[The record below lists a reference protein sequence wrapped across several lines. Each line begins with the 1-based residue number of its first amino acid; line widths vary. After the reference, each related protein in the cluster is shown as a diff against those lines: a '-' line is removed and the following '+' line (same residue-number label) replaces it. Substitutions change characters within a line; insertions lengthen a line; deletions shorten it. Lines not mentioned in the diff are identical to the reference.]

1 MIWRDLGLEGS
12 FTQPRPNADS
22 VLEVRLKVVS
32 QITNANGGVLS
43 LSLNFPLFPHCPTYF
58 LIASLSQFS
67 TDNRDTGGEW
77 IELGDDENTTSSG
90 RSSSDW
96 NDWGWKYVR
105 TPADVDS
112 QLQGTLQRRLTRV
125 LTRKVNRNVRSSC
138 LVGSEST
145 VTVNL
150 TAVGN
155 HRPWVATCPQ
165 EIPADRETG
174 GMGIDR
180 DQP

>member
-1 MIWRDLGLEGS
+1 MQGS
-12 FTQPRPNADS
+12 FTQLRPNADS
-22 VLEVRLKVVS
+22 VLKVRLKVVS
-32 QITNANGGVLS
+32 QFWPNHKRHEVVLS
-43 LSLNFPLFPHCPTYF
+43 LSLNFPLYRPAYF
-58 LIASLSQFS
+58 LIASFSQFS
-67 TDNRDTGGEW
+67 TDNRDPGGAA
-77 IELGDDENTTSSG
+77 ELNDDEKNTTPSSG
-90 RSSSDW
+90 RSSS
-96 NDWGWKYVR
+96 NWKGLDFIR
-105 TPADVDS
+105 TEDDVDS

-125 LTRKVNRNVRSSC
+125 LTRKVNHNVRLSC

-165 EIPADRETG
+165 EYPPDRETG
-174 GMGIDR
+174 GMGIAR